1 MKSPLMQFEIY
12 ELINI
17 SILNYLRVEINN
29 LNLIIFGVYINVIV
43 IMWMQKEEIKII
55 PNKMQY
61 NKEMLYL
68 FVYRIVCIQM
78 GKKGLKYFPYLISI
92 FVTIILLNIISLFPN
107 NFAVTSHFVW
117 SLYLSLSS
125 CLGILILGLL
135 KYKVEYLKI
144 FILDLPLY
152 LYPLMTVI
160 EVGSYIIRA
169 FSLGIRLTANIMAGH
184 ILVEI
189 VGELLAYLNYYIM
202 DMVIIVYGLIL
213 CLFFL
218 EIGVACL
225 QGYVFMLLITIY
237 MNDAI
242 NLNLHA

>member
-78 GKKGLKYFPYLISI
+78 GKKRIKI
-92 FVTIILLNIISLFPN
+92 FSLFN
-107 NFAVTSHFVW
+107 
-117 SLYLSLSS
+117 
-125 CLGILILGLL
+125 
-135 KYKVEYLKI
+135 KYIRNYNIVEYYK
-144 FILDLPLY
+144 FI
-152 LYPLMTVI
+152 
-160 EVGSYIIRA
+160 SK
-169 FSLGIRLTANIMAGH
+169 
-184 ILVEI
+184 
-189 VGELLAYLNYYIM
+189 
-202 DMVIIVYGLIL
+202 
-213 CLFFL
+213 
-218 EIGVACL
+218 
-225 QGYVFMLLITIY
+225 
-237 MNDAI
+237 
-242 NLNLHA
+242 